1 MSLPILVAI
10 VAIGIALTVA
20 AVHFTG
26 GSRTALI
33 DGAEMAR
40 RLFAADY
47 PGEATNEVAITIDR
61 HSAFLPL
68 SGGRMGIVQSFGDG
82 FFTRIATAK
91 DVAQLRVRAPATVSI
106 RFRDFTWTGGH
117 FSFAA
122 ARDAERIAGVLAP
135 EPKQGSQEVA
145 T

>member
-10 VAIGIALTVA
+10 VAVGIALTVA

-26 GSRTALI
+26 GSRMALI
-33 DGAEMAR
+33 DGAENAR

-47 PGEATNEVAITIDR
+47 PDEQTSETAITIDR

-68 SGGRMGIVQSFGDG
+68 PGGRMGIVQSFGDG
-82 FFTRIATAK
+82 FFTRIATAR
-91 DVAQLRVRAPATVSI
+91 DVAQLKVRAPATVSI

-122 ARDAERIAGVLAP
+122 SRDAERIAAVLAP
-135 EPKQGSQEVA
+135 GPQQGLQEVE